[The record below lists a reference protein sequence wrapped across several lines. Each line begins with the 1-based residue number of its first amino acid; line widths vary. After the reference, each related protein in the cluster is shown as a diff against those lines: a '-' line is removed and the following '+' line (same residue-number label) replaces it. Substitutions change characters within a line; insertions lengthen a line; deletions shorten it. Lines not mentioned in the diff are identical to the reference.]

1 MNVKVQIAN
10 VKSSPNCKTQ
20 MNVTLNL
27 FQGLGLESVE
37 IDSACLSKIWV
48 Q

>member
-27 FQGLGLESVE
+27 FRVYLAMVAYREG
-37 IDSACLSKIWV
+37 KR
-48 Q
+48 